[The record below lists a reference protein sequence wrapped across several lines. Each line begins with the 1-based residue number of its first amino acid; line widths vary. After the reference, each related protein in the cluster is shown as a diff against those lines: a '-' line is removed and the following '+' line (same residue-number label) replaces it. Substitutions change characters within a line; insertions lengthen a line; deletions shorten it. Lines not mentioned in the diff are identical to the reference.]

1 MKTPFDILEV
11 QESASDAE
19 IKAAY
24 LRMVRQYPPDRFP
37 DRFKEIKQA
46 YDAIK
51 SLKDRLAFSL
61 FNVPEPD
68 LDALFMSALKK
79 EKKRIN
85 AEVLLK
91 IVLNQTYEEIKRIKF

>member
-11 QESASDAE
+11 KESASDVE
-19 IKAAY
+19 IKEAY
-24 LRMVRQYPPDRFP
+24 LKMVRQYPPDRFP
-37 DRFKEIKQA
+37 EEFKKIKQA

-79 EKKRIN
+79 DKKRIN
-85 AEVLLK
+85 AKVLIEIILK
-91 IVLNQTYEEIKRIKF
+91 QTHEEIKKIKF